1 MKKLHYF
8 LSLALALTGWGTAQA
23 QNYGAGQ
30 QLTTEAQ
37 IANAAAEG
45 TTILL
50 RGATVQSHNG
60 SNYITPAGFVSAI
73 TDATVYKL
81 EATGSTVDGY
91 PTYRLISQENGQ
103 YLRAEVYGDLED
115 TSNGVEGSDYL
126 HAYTSNVSDAYTFTV
141 LHPVAGST
149 HAESPRT
156 WVANDNIGE
165 NTWVLAED
173 KEQPDGVGIGYFG
186 TYESGFMSIYGDTNQ
201 WEILVAR
208 KLTGGEKLQAF
219 LSANMPGGMNAWSKG
234 DGVGQVPAT
243 EYDALEKLFDEASQ
257 IKASDD
263 ISDEELESWTT
274 RLTAAIEAANAAV
287 KGVEDGKYYF
297 FENANYS
304 SYYMRSA
311 DGSNITA
318 ASYNVPASAAAATTA
333 DAAYIWKVIA
343 AEDGKFYL
351 QHFATGKY
359 GGIAGSTSGIH
370 PLTDQPQSQL
380 TIALDNGGNN
390 IAGGFNIRF
399 SENPAEHASY
409 HTDGSHNVVRWT
421 TRATASVWK
430 ITECT
435 EIANALNDMVAQEQL
450 NTELTSL
457 LSSAKT
463 IYNKGRV
470 FSADGMS
477 EDGNWDDYG
486 LVTDPAM
493 LSTNAQELS
502 EGPIESLVD
511 GNFETYFH
519 SRWNAQND
527 GTDPTTYHYVQADL
541 GQAVQTL
548 SIKYAKRHNNQ
559 TTYNPTK
566 VRVEA
571 TNDVNGEWTDCG
583 IYDLTYTYSAFVNNQ
598 ETANFIGIATFEMPE
613 AFRHVRISV
622 LEHQMSGGEF
632 NGYPYFYLSEL
643 HYYASQYD
651 PEKSVTFEQVPEAI
665 RTALYNNIS
674 TAEAE
679 LANNAAT
686 SATIAS
692 LTTAYQDFVANF
704 ADVSILNDSI
714 AYARSLV
721 SEDLVS
727 DMLGLYSQAA
737 VDEFNNTVDEV
748 AATAVAGMS
757 VEAIQAGLQTLRE
770 AIAKFNAS
778 FNYPTVG
785 AIYTL
790 RGLTT
795 SDSNTRA
802 LNAPIYSLGNSETTA
817 LRSREQVDGTDP
829 VDISTHLNYLWKVI
843 SAADGKIVLRNLGT
857 GYYMG
862 GTDEINGAVPN
873 VAEPVELGLEP
884 VKDPT
889 HGGFFIKVG
898 TDAEYGDLYLN
909 FAGQREL
916 MVGWNSH
923 SGLDNSALAFEE
935 VNMEEWGQVATSG
948 WTVSENIQVLTLPVT
963 ILTPNPDGEGTA
975 YSVLGQ
981 KTDGE
986 NYTIEL
992 SEIQD
997 YVIPAG
1003 TPFVFVPVAD
1013 LGGDLPLIITDEN
1026 GDNYRSIND
1035 IEYVT
1040 EAKATG
1046 NGALTG
1052 ALSSVVIE
1060 EPGKAILNNGSAVI
1074 LGGREVWG
1082 GYEIAANSGYFNH
1095 VTTEETG
1102 DHQIV
1107 LSGDMLTGIE
1117 NATIVDA
1124 KATVDVYTISGVRV
1138 RAAVK
1143 AADATNGLPSG
1154 IYVVGGKKVYVK

>member
-23 QNYGAGQ
+23 QNYGVGQ
-30 QLTTEAQ
+30 QLTTVEQ
-37 IANAAAEG
+37 IANAATEG

-50 RGATVQSHNG
+50 RGATVQGHNG

-81 EATGSTVDGY
+81 EATNATVDGH
-91 PTYRLISQENGQ
+91 PTYRLINQENGQ
-103 YLRAEVYGDLED
+103 YLRAEAYGDLED
-115 TSNGVEGSDYL
+115 TSNGVEGSDYM
-126 HAYTSNVSDAYTFTV
+126 HAYTSNVSEAYTFTV

-149 HAESPRT
+149 HESSPRT
-156 WVANDNIGE
+156 WVASDNIGE
-165 NTWVLAED
+165 NTWILAED
-173 KEQPDGVGIGYFG
+173 KEQPDGKGIGYFG
-186 TYESGFMSIYGDTNQ
+186 TYGSGFLSIYGDTNQ
-201 WEILVAR
+201 WDILVAR

-219 LSANMPGGMNAWSKG
+219 LSANMPGGMNGWIMG

-243 EYDALEKLFDEASQ
+243 EYNALSGLYAEASQ

-263 ISDEELESWTT
+263 ISDEELESWIS
-274 RLTAAIEAANAAV
+274 RLTAAIEAVNAAF

-297 FENANYS
+297 LQNCDRGNPF
-304 SYYMRSA
+304 MRSA
-311 DGSNITA
+311 DGNTISSATFTVPTA
-318 ASYNVPASAAAATTA
+318 ATATVA
-333 DAAYIWKVIA
+333 DAAYIWKVVA
-343 AEDGKFYL
+343 ADDGKFYL
-351 QHFATGKY
+351 QHFGSGKY
-359 GGIAGSTSGIH
+359 GSTISSNDTPI
-370 PLTDQPQSQL
+370 PLTDQPQAQL
-380 TIALDNGGNN
+380 VIARDNGGNG
-390 IAGGFNIRF
+390 IADGFNIRWTETA
-399 SENPAEHASY
+399 SDLSSY
-409 HTDGSHNVVRWT
+409 HAAGNLNVVRWT
-421 TRATASVWK
+421 TNSSPASVWK

-435 EIANALNDMVAQEQL
+435 DIANALTDMVAQEQL
-450 NTELTSL
+450 NSELTSL
-457 LSSAKT
+457 VTSART
-463 IYNKGRV
+463 IYEQGRV
-470 FSADGMS
+470 YTSDRMSADG
-477 EDGNWDDYG
+477 NFDDEG
-486 LVTDPAM
+486 LVSDPS
-493 LSTNAQELS
+493 LISSNAQETL
-502 EGPIESLVD
+502 EGSIEALVD
-511 GNFETYFH
+511 GDFTSYFH
-519 SRWNAQND
+519 SNWSNASAS
-527 GTDPTTYHYVQADL
+527 TAYHYLQADL
-541 GQAVQTL
+541 GEEVNAL
-548 SIKYAKRHNNQ
+548 SIKYSKRN
-559 TTYNPTK
+559 TTSAPNNPTK
-566 VRVEA
+566 IRVYA
-571 TNDVNGEWTDCG
+571 TNNAEGAWTVVGD
-583 IYDLTYTYSAFVNNQ
+583 YDLTYPYNA
-598 ETANFIGIATFEMPE
+598 FIGETEWQNFVGSVSFGLPAAYRYVRFE
-613 AFRHVRISV
+613 V
-622 LEHQMSGGEF
+622 LANENGGNL

-643 HYYASQYD
+643 RYYPATYDAGQSQM
-651 PEKSVTFEQVPEAI
+651 FENVPEAI
-665 RTALYNNIS
+665 RTALDEKI
-674 TAEAE
+674 TAAYAE

-686 SATIAS
+686 QNTIDELNA
-692 LTTAYQDFVANF
+692 AYQNFVANF
-704 ADVSILNDSI
+704 ADVTILNDSI

-727 DMLGLYSQAA
+727 DMLGLYSQAV
-737 VDEFNNTVDEV
+737 VDEFNNTIDEV
-748 AATAVAGMS
+748 AATAVVGAS
-757 VEAIQAGLQTLRE
+757 LQTIQAGLQTLRE

-795 SDSNTRA
+795 SESNARA

-817 LRSREQVDGTDP
+817 LRSREQVDGNDP
-829 VDISTHLNYLWKVI
+829 VEISSHLNYLWKVI

-857 GYYMG
+857 GFYMG
-862 GTDEINGAVPN
+862 GTDEINGAVAN

-884 VKDPT
+884 IKDPT

-923 SGLDNSALAFEE
+923 SGLDNSAVAFEE
-935 VNMEEWGQVATSG
+935 VNMDSWDGTGAWSVA
-948 WTVSENIQVLTLPVT
+948 ENIQVLTLPVT
-963 ILTPNPDGEGTA
+963 ILTPTPDGEGTA

-992 SEIQD
+992 SEIMD
-997 YVIPAG
+997 MTIPAG

-1026 GDNYRSIND
+1026 GDNYSSIDD
-1035 IEYVT
+1035 IEY
-1040 EAKATG
+1040 ATAAVATD

-1052 ALSSVVIE
+1052 ALTSVVLE
-1060 EPGKAILNNGSAVI
+1060 EPGKAILNNGNAVI

-1082 GYEIAANSGYFNH
+1082 GYEIAANSGYFNY